1 MNTRFLQDTVAA
13 MNAIHPQDMDV
24 VPDEIQDRLLE
35 IEYAIEETI
44 TSTDELVVQET
55 LEMVE
60 NMLSD
65 LRKELV
71 EQFANN

>member
-1 MNTRFLQDTVAA
+1 